1 MNWISFLNKTAQKFA
16 TKEAIED
23 LRSGRVLNYSEL
35 LIEVNRW
42 VSFLLKNKVSKGQ
55 VVCLIAKNR
64 LEHLTIFFACARL
77 GAIFLPMNWRLGEDE
92 KKEILDQV
100 KPILVLTE
108 EECHLADSLQLK
120 DIGIFNYPE
129 SDLSIDIN
137 SIDPLLML
145 FTSGS
150 TGMPKGVLL
159 HSEMLNA
166 NTENTCKSWGLLS
179 SDETIIET
187 PFFHT
192 GGYNVLCLPLL
203 SLGGKVI
210 ISQGFCLETLY
221 ELFAQGKISVYFGVP
236 TMFQQLAEDK
246 RFENAQF
253 KSLRFLISGGAYC
266 DVELIKKYQTKGLM
280 FKQGFGLTEVGPN
293 CFLLDEEY
301 AISKLGSI
309 GVPMPH
315 SQVKI
320 IKDGREVLQGEVGEL
335 VLAGPHVCGGYY
347 KNDQVFHNSFFQNYF
362 RTGDLARCDSDGFY
376 YIVGRIKDMYI
387 SGGENVYPAE
397 VEKRMN
403 QFDKITDSV
412 VVAVEDEKW
421 GEVGLAFY
429 RGEET
434 NLEEVKSFL
443 TPKLSRYK
451 QPHYVTRLEEFPLL
465 ANGKINRVALKEM
478 ATKHLRINDSHRS
491 IHD

>member
-1 MNWISFLNKTAQKFA
+1 MNWINFLNKTAKKFPQ
-16 TKEAIED
+16 KEAIED

-35 LIEVNRW
+35 VAEVNKW
-42 VSFLLKNKVSKGQ
+42 VNFLLKNKVSKGE

-100 KPILVLTE
+100 NPILVLSE
-108 EECHLADSLQLK
+108 EECNLTPSIQLK
-120 DIGIFNYPE
+120 EIGIFNYPE
-129 SDLSIDIN
+129 SHLCIDIN

-166 NTENTCKSWGLLS
+166 NVSNTSKSWGLLS

-210 ISQGFCLETLY
+210 ISQGFCLDTLY
-221 ELFAQGKISVYFGVP
+221 ELFDLGKISVYFGVP
-236 TMFQQLAEDK
+236 TMFQQLSEDF
-246 RFENAQF
+246 RFKDAQF
-253 KSLRFLISGGAYC
+253 KKLRFLISGGAYC

-293 CFLLDEEY
+293 CFLLEEKY

-320 IKDGREVLQGEVGEL
+320 IKDGMEVLQGEIGEL

-347 KNDQVFHNSFFQNYF
+347 KKSDVFHKSFHENYF
-362 RTGDLARCDSDGFY
+362 RTGDLARCDEDGFY

-397 VEKRMN
+397 VEKRIN
-403 QFDKITDSV
+403 QFEKITESV
-412 VVAVEDEKW
+412 VVAVKDEKW

-434 NLEEVKSFL
+434 NLEEVKDFL

-451 QPHYVTRLEEFPLL
+451 QPHYVRKLEEFPLL

-478 ATKHLRINDSHRS
+478 ARS
-491 IHD
+491 YHD